1 MSSHGSW
8 MENLPWTRLPGVA
21 MPNLRKPMVELETL
35 RMMNPEQVRAHIGD
49 GNYGGWYELPDE
61 KVLDMWRVAVEETRA
76 LIEGPWPK

>member
-1 MSSHGSW
+1 

-35 RMMNPEQVRAHIGD
+35 RMMNPAQVRAHIGD

-61 KVLDMWRVAVEETRA
+61 KVLEMWRVAVEETRA